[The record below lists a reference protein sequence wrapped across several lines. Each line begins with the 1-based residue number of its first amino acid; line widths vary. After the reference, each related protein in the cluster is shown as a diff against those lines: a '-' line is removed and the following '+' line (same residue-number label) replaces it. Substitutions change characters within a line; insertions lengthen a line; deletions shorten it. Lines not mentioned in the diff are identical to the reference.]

1 MTNRFLEKSA
11 HVSVQEHLHIGDL
24 FLIRAIKYLVWAGC
38 FAAMSQGRAARQI
51 GIMQKNRV
59 EAIDLDRVIFDPEY
73 RRAVIEALA
82 AQRQAEQSA
91 APAEV
96 EDTLGDGTHR

>member
-24 FLIRAIKYLVWAGC
+24 FLIRAIKYLVWAGR

-96 EDTLGDGTHR
+96 KGAMGDGTNR